1 VEVELRRRRFGKAVR
16 IEVEAG
22 VSENVLGVLL
32 DELDLTHEDVTY
44 HRSFVDLTGL
54 FVIHGLARDI
64 PLTAIYRGVAPFV
77 FADTFRLA
85 VLVLFPALTLWLP
98 QALK

>member
-1 VEVELRRRRFGKAVR
+1 VVGRHQRRDLRTRHDRPA
-16 IEVEAG
+16 
-22 VSENVLGVLL
+22 
-32 DELDLTHEDVTY
+32 D
-44 HRSFVDLTGL
+44 
-54 FVIHGLARDI
+54 
-64 PLTAIYRGVAPFV
+64 RGVAPFV